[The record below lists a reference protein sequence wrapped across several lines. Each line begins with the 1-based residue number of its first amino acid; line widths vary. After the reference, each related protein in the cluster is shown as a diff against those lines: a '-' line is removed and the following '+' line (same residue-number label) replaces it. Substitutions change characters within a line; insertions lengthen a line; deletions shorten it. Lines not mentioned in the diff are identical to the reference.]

1 MRVPTPVYSKHISA
15 RSFSHCTKLPGLWR
29 PLGSWLA
36 MTVSEGQEVLQCP
49 LSQVAGMKVRV
60 VYAWPAQLCPSFLQS
75 LQWIP
80 APSATRQRDQESRSP
95 WRG

>member
-1 MRVPTPVYSKHISA
+1 MRVPTPVYFKHISA
-15 RSFSHCTKLPGLWR
+15 RSVSHCIKLPELQR
-29 PLGSWLA
+29 PLGGWLA

-49 LSQVAGMKVRV
+49 LSQVVGMKVRV